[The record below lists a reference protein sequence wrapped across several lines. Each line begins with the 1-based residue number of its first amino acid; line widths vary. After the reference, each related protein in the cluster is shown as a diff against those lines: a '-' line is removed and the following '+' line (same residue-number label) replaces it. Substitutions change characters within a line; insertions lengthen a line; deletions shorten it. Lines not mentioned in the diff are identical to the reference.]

1 MFIDNYFNT
10 TIWSEQKPEFV
21 KSLNKASNKYIK
33 DARTREKKFIKE
45 HGDFGRS
52 YHSTPLTMDND
63 FLDFRNYIGQK
74 SWEYLDHQG
83 YDMQQYTTMFS
94 EMWVQEFAKKGGGHH
109 SAHVHWNQHVS
120 GFYFL
125 KCSDKTSYPVFHEPR
140 TGARATKLKMKD
152 QKGVWGGSELI
163 HFKPTPG
170 TLIIFPGFLEHEFS
184 VDFGLYIGIYK
195 PCRKKWL
202 KMFKKKKY
210 TVIRQAISKD
220 LAAFVANYFMMQKQ
234 VYDTC
239 RAQRY
244 ISPFE
249 NIIGHYEGRD
259 EQIPETYSQYS
270 NIAMETLMLKCQ
282 PKMEEVTGL
291 KLYPAYTYARIYKKG
306 DILKRHKD
314 RFSCEIST
322 TMNLGG
328 DDWPI
333 YLEPSGKEGM
343 KGIKVDLKPGDM
355 LVYSGC
361 ELEHWRNK
369 FRGKECVQVFLH
381 YNNRK
386 TPGARDNMF
395 DKRPHLG
402 LPSWFKR

>member
-1 MFIDNYFNT
+1 
-10 TIWSEQKPEFV
+10 
-21 KSLNKASNKYIK
+21 
-33 DARTREKKFIKE
+33 
-45 HGDFGRS
+45 
-52 YHSTPLTMDND
+52 
-63 FLDFRNYIGQK
+63 
-74 SWEYLDHQG
+74 
-83 YDMQQYTTMFS
+83 
-94 EMWVQEFAKKGGGHH
+94 
-109 SAHVHWNQHVS
+109 
-120 GFYFL
+120 
-125 KCSDKTSYPVFHEPR
+125 
-140 TGARATKLKMKD
+140 
-152 QKGVWGGSELI
+152 
-163 HFKPTPG
+163 
-170 TLIIFPGFLEHEFS
+170 
-184 VDFGLYIGIYK
+184 
-195 PCRKKWL
+195 
-202 KMFKKKKY
+202 MFKKKKY

-220 LAAFVANYFMMQKQ
+220 LAAFVANYFTMQKQ

-239 RAQRY
+239 RNARY

-249 NIIGHYEGRD
+249 NIIGHYEGKD

-282 PKMEEVTGL
+282 PEMEKVTGL

-333 YLEPSGKEGM
+333 YLEPDPK
-343 KGIKVDLKPGDM
+343 KGGVKPGQGYVSDNTKGVRVDLKPGDM

-361 ELEHWRNK
+361 ELEHWREK
-369 FRGKECVQVFLH
+369 FKGKECVQVFLH

-386 TPGARDNMF
+386 TPGAKDNMF

>member
-1 MFIDNYFNT
+1 
-10 TIWSEQKPEFV
+10 
-21 KSLNKASNKYIK
+21 
-33 DARTREKKFIKE
+33 
-45 HGDFGRS
+45 
-52 YHSTPLTMDND
+52 
-63 FLDFRNYIGQK
+63 
-74 SWEYLDHQG
+74 
-83 YDMQQYTTMFS
+83 
-94 EMWVQEFAKKGGGHH
+94 
-109 SAHVHWNQHVS
+109 
-120 GFYFL
+120 
-125 KCSDKTSYPVFHEPR
+125 
-140 TGARATKLKMKD
+140 
-152 QKGVWGGSELI
+152 
-163 HFKPTPG
+163 
-170 TLIIFPGFLEHEFS
+170 
-184 VDFGLYIGIYK
+184 
-195 PCRKKWL
+195 
-202 KMFKKKKY
+202 MFKKKKY

-220 LAAFVANYFMMQKQ
+220 LASFIANYFLMQKQ

-282 PKMEEVTGL
+282 PEMEKVTGL

-306 DILKRHKD
+306 DELKRHKD

-322 TMNLGG
+322 TMNLAG

-333 YLEPSGKEGM
+333 YLEPDPKKGGIKPGVGYVSDNT

-369 FRGKECVQVFLH
+369 FKGKECVQVFLH

-386 TPGARDNMF
+386 TPGAKDNMF